1 MRLSPL
7 LELIAISSEGIMSFT
22 LPWRNVTRH
31 KFRTYL
37 IIGAI
42 TISVGLETGIA
53 VTIDSLYEDFIDRHR
68 GDNFTDITIHP
79 KEKTTIEVLKS
90 LSEAVKSVKGVDK
103 VCPVATFTVSK
114 NSSVLEHIT
123 NNIILYGLT
132 PELHPDYANQKL
144 ESGNQKLKSGD
155 VIISESV
162 AKELNAK
169 VGGKFLLPE
178 IEQFDFQ
185 RVNVTIQG
193 VIRDDSIFGNYIGSF
208 FILIDFD
215 YLISLFTSK
224 YFVNCHLVVKVVNFI
239 NINSV
244 AEKIQDF
251 VGLDY
256 DVYRENSL
264 SETDI
269 LAIRSYQTA
278 MSLII
283 LVSFVVEFLF
293 ITNVLSM
300 NIRERSKE
308 FGVLRAIGSSNLQIF
323 VFLGLE
329 VLIYGGVAGLIGI
342 LIGIV
347 FSFFPMFFLNFY
359 FTTVRLDSIIIKPT
373 SLFIAYISGI
383 LITLLAGLYPIFKA
397 ISLPV
402 IQNIHLKTRMK
413 KSKSRSWL
421 FFMIIGA
428 IVVIIGFVTA
438 NSISSSEF
446 LSFEIISWPFFAIG
460 LVFLGILLLETSL
473 LHFVPK
479 IGEKLM
485 IWHGRVPR
493 IIATRNIAR
502 ESQKSII
509 TTMVTALALS
519 FILILGITSAG
530 IIESVPEYYEER
542 YGRIDII
549 AETTDDSQVS
559 LSFVDE
565 LVMNN
570 SDIERAEFMQQQRTK
585 IENVYGYVLGIN
597 PTSYEYFFNE
607 TMISPLDT
615 DIPALL
621 NATRK
626 GAIISDILL
635 NLIGGRIGNNLTI
648 QVSSNSSIE
657 VILTG
662 ITAGNPFLQHGYYLY
677 VSNVLFQNYW
687 SNNTANWFIMKLS
700 SDSDHPNVVAN
711 QLAGRYPSLNE
722 IIPVDFYAQ
731 VIEST
736 LMMITV
742 FFQVLIIYTFL
753 IAALTQFLSILMTNL
768 NMEREIGIL
777 RAIGLS
783 HSEVFQTLLV
793 ESTLLVTTGV
803 IIGILNGLIGS
814 ELLVW
819 YISFS
824 IQIQTNISVNFIL
837 LWTILTII
845 IPVISTEIITR
856 RTLRKAIAY
865 TINTEIPRSQKF
877 APIGWHDWDK
887 VEGFRR

>member
-1 MRLSPL
+1 MAL
-7 LELIAISSEGIMSFT
+7 T

-37 IIGAI
+37 IIAAI

-53 VTIDSLYEDFIDRHR
+53 ITIDSLYEDFIDRHR
-68 GDNFTDITIHP
+68 GDNFTDVTIHP
-79 KEKTTIEVLKS
+79 KEKTTIEDIKGI
-90 LSEAVKSVKGVDK
+90 SETVESVKGVDK
-103 VCPVATFTVSK
+103 VSPVAAFTVSK
-114 NSSVLEHIT
+114 NSSGLEGIT

-132 PELHPDYANQKL
+132 PELHPDYTHLKL
-144 ESGNQKLKSGD
+144 ESGNRELKSDAD
-155 VIISESV
+155 VLISKSV
-162 AKELNAK
+162 AKELDAK

-193 VIRDDSIFGNYIGSF
+193 IIRDDSTFGNFIGSF
-208 FILIDFD
+208 FILINFD
-215 YLISLFTSK
+215 YLISRFTSN
-224 YFVNCHLVVKVVNFI
+224 YFVNCHLAVKVVHFI

-244 AEKIQDF
+244 AEEIQDF

-293 ITNVLSM
+293 ITNILSM

-308 FGVLRAIGSSNLQIF
+308 FGVLKAIGSSNLQVV

-342 LIGIV
+342 PIGIV

-359 FTTVRLDSIIIKPT
+359 FTTLRLDTIIIKPT
-373 SLFIAYISGI
+373 SLFMAYISGI

-402 IQNIHLKTRMK
+402 IQSIHLKTRIK
-413 KSKSRSWL
+413 KSKSRFWL
-421 FFMIIGA
+421 FSMMVGA
-428 IVVIIGFVTA
+428 IIIIFGFVTA
-438 NSISSSEF
+438 NSISSSKF
-446 LSFEIISWPFFAIG
+446 LSFQIISWPFFAIG
-460 LVFLGILLLETSL
+460 SIFLGILLLETGL
-473 LHFVPK
+473 LRFLPK

-493 IIATRNIAR
+493 IIATRNIGR

-530 IIESVPEYYEER
+530 IIESIPDYYEER

-549 AETTDDSQVS
+549 AETSDDAQVS
-559 LSFVDE
+559 LSFADE

-570 SDIERAEFMQQQRTK
+570 SDIERAEFIQQQRTK
-585 IENVYGYVLGIN
+585 IENFDGYVLGIN

-607 TMISPLDT
+607 TMISSLDT

-635 NLIGGRIGNNLTI
+635 NLIGGRIGENLTI
-648 QVSSNSSIE
+648 QVSSNSSTE
-657 VILTG
+657 VTITG

-700 SDSDHPNVVAN
+700 PDSEPPYVVAN
-711 QLAGRYPSLNE
+711 QLAGLYPSLNE
-722 IIPVDFYAQ
+722 IIPVDFYAK
-731 VIEST
+731 VIENT
-736 LMMITV
+736 LMMMTV
-742 FFQVLIIYTFL
+742 FFQILIIYTFL

-777 RAIGLS
+777 RAMGLS

-814 ELLVW
+814 ELLAW

-824 IQIQTNISVNFIL
+824 IQIQTNISVNFIF
-837 LWTILTII
+837 LWAILTLI
-845 IPVISTEIITR
+845 IPVISTEIVCR
-856 RTLRKAIAY
+856 RTLSKAIAY
-865 TINTEIPRSQKF
+865 TINTEIPRAQKF
-877 APIGWHDWDK
+877 TPTGWHDWDK

>member
-1 MRLSPL
+1 
-7 LELIAISSEGIMSFT
+7 MSLT

-37 IIGAI
+37 IIAAI

-53 VTIDSLYEDFIDRHR
+53 ITIDSLYEDFIDRHR

-79 KEKTTIEVLKS
+79 KEKTTIEDIKGI
-90 LSEAVKSVKGVDK
+90 SETVESVKGVDK
-103 VCPVATFTVSK
+103 ISPVAAFTVSK
-114 NSSVLEHIT
+114 NSSGLEDVT
-123 NNIILYGLT
+123 NKIILYGLT
-132 PELHPDYANQKL
+132 PELHPDYSHLKL
-144 ESGNQKLKSGD
+144 ESGNRELKSGD
-155 VIISESV
+155 VLISQSV
-162 AKELNAK
+162 AEELNAK

-193 VIRDDSIFGNYIGSF
+193 IMRDDSTFGNFIGSF
-208 FILIDFD
+208 FILINFD
-215 YLISLFTSK
+215 YLISRFTSN
-224 YFVNCHLVVKVVNFI
+224 YFVNCHLAVKIVDFI
-239 NINSV
+239 TINSL
-244 AEKIQDF
+244 AEEIQDF

-256 DVYRENSL
+256 YVYRENSL

-278 MSLII
+278 MNLII

-308 FGVLRAIGSSNLQIF
+308 FGVLKAIGSSNVQVV

-342 LIGIV
+342 PIGII
-347 FSFFPMFFLNFY
+347 FSFFPMFFMNF
-359 FTTVRLDSIIIKPT
+359 FFNTLRLDTIIIKPT

-397 ISLPV
+397 ISLPI
-402 IQNIHLKTRMK
+402 IQSIHLKTTTL
-413 KSKSRSWL
+413 KSKSGYWL
-421 FFMIIGA
+421 FSMIAGA
-428 IVVIIGFVTA
+428 IIIILGFVTA
-438 NSISSSEF
+438 NSISSSKF
-446 LSFEIISWPFFAIG
+446 LSFQIISWPFFAIG
-460 LVFLGILLLETSL
+460 SIFLGILLLETGL
-473 LHFVPK
+473 LRFLPK

-493 IIATRNIAR
+493 IIATRNIGR
-502 ESQKSII
+502 ESQKSTI

-519 FILILGITSAG
+519 FIVILGVTSTG
-530 IIESVPEYYEER
+530 IIESVPDYYEER

-549 AETTDDSQVS
+549 AETTDDAQVS
-559 LSFVDE
+559 LSFADE

-570 SDIERAEFMQQQRTK
+570 SDIERAEFIQQQRTK
-585 IENVYGYVLGIN
+585 IESANGYVLGIN
-597 PTSYEYFFNE
+597 STSYKYFFNE
-607 TMISPLDT
+607 TMISSLDA
-615 DIPALL
+615 DIPSLL
-621 NATRK
+621 DATRK
-626 GAIISDILL
+626 GVIISDILL
-635 NLIGGRIGNNLTI
+635 NLIGGRIGENLTI

-657 VILTG
+657 VTITG
-662 ITAGNPFLQHGYYLY
+662 VTAGNPFLQDGYYLY
-677 VSNVLFQNYW
+677 VSNILFQNYW
-687 SNNTANWFIMKLS
+687 SNNTANYIIMKLS
-700 SDSDHPNVVAN
+700 PDSEPPYVVAN
-711 QLAGRYPSLNE
+711 QLEGLYPSLNE
-722 IIPVDFYAQ
+722 IIPVDFYAR
-731 VIEST
+731 VIENT
-736 LMMITV
+736 LTMMTV

-777 RAIGLS
+777 RAMGLS

-824 IQIQTNISVNFIL
+824 IQIQTNISINFIL
-837 LWTILTII
+837 LWVFLTMV
-845 IPVISTEIITR
+845 IPIISTEIVSR
-856 RTLRKAIAY
+856 RSLSKAIAY
-865 TINTEIPRSQKF
+865 AINTEIPRAQKF
-877 APIGWHDWDK
+877 ATISWHDSVDWDEI
-887 VEGFRR
+887 EGFQRNKTLD